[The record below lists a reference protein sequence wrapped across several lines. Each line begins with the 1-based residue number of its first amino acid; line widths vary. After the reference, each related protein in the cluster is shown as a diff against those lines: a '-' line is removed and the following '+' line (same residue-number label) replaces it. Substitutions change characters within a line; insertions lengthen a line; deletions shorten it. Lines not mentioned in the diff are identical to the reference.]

1 MRFSYLLVVVAT
13 VLLAGPDAII
23 AKQSRL
29 AGVEADMQPNSIGVD
44 NAKRFLRSHKRI
56 EDEDSF
62 DYTNE
67 EERGASK
74 LQSATDKLEHWLSKG
89 KTAGMVKQKLPSHG
103 IYGDY
108 ADELVKKY
116 AEMYKKEYGTFNG
129 SPYTG

>member
-1 MRFSYLLVVVAT
+1 MRFSYLLLVAAI

-23 AKQSRL
+23 AKQSKL
-29 AGVEADMQPNSIGVD
+29 AAVEADTQTNSIGVGI
-44 NAKRFLRSHKRI
+44 AKRFLRSHQRI
-56 EDEDSF
+56 EDGDSV

-74 LQSATDKLEHWLSKG
+74 LQSVDEKLSHWLTKG
-89 KTAGMVKQKLPSHG
+89 KTATMVKQKLPSHG

-116 AEMYKKEYGTFNG
+116 AEMYKKEYSTFNG
-129 SPYTG
+129 RPYTG